1 MNRQKFTL
9 CSVIIT
15 LVLSVLILL
24 SILIEISVL
33 AVVAFIAGLA
43 LMFILRSR
51 VKIVTVDERT
61 RLIHEKASTVTLQIF
76 VLGALLLGFVLMV
89 VSISGYADLSQSGG
103 TLLYPA
109 SALAILHLILWH
121 YYRRKYG
128 G

>member
-1 MNRQKFTL
+1 MNRRKFTL

-24 SILIEISVL
+24 
-33 AVVAFIAGLA
+33 
-43 LMFILRSR
+43 FILRSR

-103 TLLYPA
+103 TLLYSA